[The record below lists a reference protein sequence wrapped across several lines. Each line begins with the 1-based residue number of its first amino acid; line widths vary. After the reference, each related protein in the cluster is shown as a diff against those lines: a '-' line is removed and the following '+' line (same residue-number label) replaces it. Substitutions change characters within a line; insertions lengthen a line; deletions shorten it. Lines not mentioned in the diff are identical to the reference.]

1 MSKSDN
7 THERKTARWEATQ
20 MALAAP
26 TAVLLIP
33 LIFWLQYGVINGI
46 AWGLA
51 AFLAAICLLT
61 AVGIYFKPRSEYHSP
76 VPLHG
81 GIGDAIGSFWLVSC
95 VLGILVSWFV
105 SERTIFPE
113 DSWKSIYRD
122 WVLFSIVLPLVTAV
136 LNAAF
141 VGEKIIG
148 VKIVCRH
155 GYSLNLFACLR
166 VCEFACGVGLGT
178 HGITSCVRRWSFVV
192 GLFCSS
198 LVIRLFRSSLIIFV

>member
-7 THERKTARWEATQ
+7 THERKTARREATQ

-33 LIFWLQYGVINGI
+33 LIFWLQYGVINGF

-61 AVGIYFKPRSEYHSP
+61 AVGIYFKPHSEYHSP

-81 GIGDAIGSFWLVSC
+81 GIGDAIGSFWLISC

-136 LNAAF
+136 P
-141 VGEKIIG
+141 
-148 VKIVCRH
+148 
-155 GYSLNLFACLR
+155 
-166 VCEFACGVGLGT
+166 
-178 HGITSCVRRWSFVV
+178 
-192 GLFCSS
+192 
-198 LVIRLFRSSLIIFV
+198 LFRYLRGRSILIGLPLLLIITLIPVWMAAGAASDLLYGPVERLIPGTDQWELYLQYTGRSLGLIE